1 MCVCVYVCVCCALTR
16 EIQRKYASVLI
27 CVYSMYMLVW
37 MMCIP
42 HFWQKGDIFCSVC
55 VLVCVRVCACVCVQQ
70 SRSISVVCRETAV
83 PSATARYGGVSPA
96 VTACYI

>member
-1 MCVCVYVCVCCALTR
+1 MCVCARVCVLCVLTR

-27 CVYSMYMLVW
+27 CVYNMYMLVW

-42 HFWQKGDIFCSVC
+42 HFWQKEFSVLF
-55 VLVCVRVCACVCVQQ
+55 VYLCVRVCVCVQQ

-83 PSATARYGGVSPA
+83 PSATVRYGGVSPA
-96 VTACYI
+96 VSACYI